1 MFGSLENLR
10 GELKYFERCCIIAN
24 QSLSEC
30 ELEGK
35 RRMVDEYVFM
45 EIFILGVRFVQVL
58 IQIFRRFNGEEKLD
72 NCYTR
77 R

>member
-1 MFGSLENLR
+1 
-10 GELKYFERCCIIAN
+10 
-24 QSLSEC
+24 
-30 ELEGK
+30 
-35 RRMVDEYVFM
+35 MVDEYVFM
-45 EIFILGVRFVQVL
+45 EIFILEVRFVQVL